1 MSHLPFTLLA
11 YLFNAT
17 AVLIDKFLL
26 VKHIPNPLVFIFYFS
41 LFSLLAFLL
50 VPFVKLPTTPVLLLA
65 SVSTLLWTS
74 GAYFMFKALQIGQ
87 ASRVIPVIGTLI
99 PVILTVEAFY
109 AKEVSTIQ
117 ITAIVLLILGLVF
130 LTLFDWR
137 GTMKVKEAVFELIS
151 AGLFAVSYLVLRQ
164 AYLQAD
170 FLTVLVWSRFIII
183 PASLVIL
190 LIPRLRQAVFSS
202 DRPSFSLFSKAGL
215 LFLVA
220 QGAGG
225 LSEILITFSVSLA
238 NPALV
243 NSLQGTQYAFLF
255 LFSIILARRF
265 PKIFQEKLSVQTVL
279 SKITGIGFIG
289 AGLYLLAR

>member
-1 MSHLPFTLLA
+1 MSHLPFTILA
-11 YLFNAT
+11 YFFNAT

-26 VKHIPNPLVFIFYFS
+26 AKHIPNPLIFIFYFS

-50 VPFVKLPTTPVLLLA
+50 VPFVKLPTGSVFLLA
-65 SVSTLLWTS
+65 SLSTLLWTS
-74 GAYFMFKALQIGQ
+74 GAYFMFKALQVGQ

-99 PVILTVEAFY
+99 PVILAVEAFY
-109 AKEVSTIQ
+109 SQTISTTQ
-117 ITAIVLLILGLVF
+117 VTAIVLLVLGLVF
-130 LTLFDWR
+130 LTLVDWK
-137 GTMKVKEAVFELIS
+137 GNIKVKEAAFELLS
-151 AGLFAVSYLVLRQ
+151 AGLFAMSYLILRQ

-183 PASLVIL
+183 PLSLIIL
-190 LIPRLRQAVFSS
+190 LIPHFRKVVFSS
-202 DRPSFSLFSKAGL
+202 NRPLFNLFSKAGL
-215 LFLVA
+215 LFLFA

-265 PKIFQEKLSVQTVL
+265 PRVFQEKLSVQTVL

-289 AGLYLLAR
+289 SGLYLLAK